1 MKKWAWVDKVGEPRE
16 YTLLDFNGN
25 HIDESYINY
34 MHDGIVIKA
43 QVSFFVVDDNDPE
56 KSYPRFIKL
65 VDENQGSWILTRI
78 KVLGISCQ
86 C

>member
-1 MKKWAWVDKVGEPRE
+1 
-16 YTLLDFNGN
+16 
-25 HIDESYINY
+25 